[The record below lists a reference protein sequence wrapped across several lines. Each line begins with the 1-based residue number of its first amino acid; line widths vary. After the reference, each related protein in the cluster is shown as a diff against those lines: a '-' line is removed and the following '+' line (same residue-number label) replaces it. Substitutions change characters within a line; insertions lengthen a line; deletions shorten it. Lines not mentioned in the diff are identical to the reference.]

1 MKKRKKAR
9 KKHENSKNFTIFV
22 QINLYEEEKMKASI
36 SMESLWQII
45 QSLSLKNKEWLS
57 SKLIE
62 NIREE
67 NEDINKEEL
76 LKKIDAGLKEV
87 KLYKEGK
94 LELKT
99 LEEALNEL

>member
-1 MKKRKKAR
+1 
-9 KKHENSKNFTIFV
+9 
-22 QINLYEEEKMKASI
+22 
-36 SMESLWQII
+36 MESLWQII

-67 NEDINKEEL
+67 NEDISKEEL
-76 LKKIDAGLKEV
+76 LKKIDAVDAGLKEV

>member
-67 NEDINKEEL
+67 NEDI
-76 LKKIDAGLKEV
+76 
-87 KLYKEGK
+87 
-94 LELKT
+94 
-99 LEEALNEL
+99 